1 MLLSTWPNST
11 PPDAETSEWVSEQI
25 LNLTSAQLGYTV
37 AFTTVYAGKYGEKT
51 NQKQTLLKLPRK
63 SKQHKTQQKKLHWF
77 SRLLRHSA
85 RKQGGLILHTGHFS
99 EQLASILST
108 SFHFNYTVFRKKHP
122 LTFSFISPIVISG
135 FKQKLQWIYL
145 RKGRFWQCRN

>member
-1 MLLSTWPNST
+1 
-11 PPDAETSEWVSEQI
+11 VSEQI

-63 SKQHKTQQKKLHWF
+63 SKQHKTQQKNYTGSVAFYDTRPGNRVGLFYTWGTSVNNLHPF
-77 SRLLRHSA
+77 
-85 RKQGGLILHTGHFS
+85 
-99 EQLASILST
+99 LAHHST
-108 SFHFNYTVFRKKHP
+108 STTLCSEKKHP

-135 FKQKLQWIYL
+135 FKQKLQ
-145 RKGRFWQCRN
+145 